1 MYTRFNISC
10 HGIADPVFQFLLFS
24 GIPTGYVLQIAGN
37 PANLDD
43 IMGTA
48 LRAYCRVT
56 EWAVLNTRDDL
67 VSAMAMI
74 EGTHDREMVVSASRT
89 WRRVHDKVA
98 GMTFVSSSFGR
109 DILKMPV
116 PFRNLLL
123 FSAPLHTTT
132 MNGIVLN
139 LEDDE
144 DSASVDS

>member
-1 MYTRFNISC
+1 
-10 HGIADPVFQFLLFS
+10 LFS
-24 GIPTGYVLQIAGN
+24 GIPAGHVLQIAGH

-56 EWAVLNTRDDL
+56 ERAVFDTRDDL
-67 VSAMAMI
+67 VSAVAMV

-89 WRRVHDKVA
+89 WGRIHDEVA
-98 GMTFVSSSFGR
+98 GMTFVSPSLGR

-116 PFRNLLL
+116 SLCNLLL
-123 FSAPLHTTT
+123 FSAPLHITTS
-132 MNGIVLN
+132 NGIFLN